1 MRDCISKYREHWLTL
16 RKHVSNEAPLEA
28 CGMLAGVRNRV
39 EAVLPVHNVL
49 LILNRFRM
57 DSREQY
63 YAFDWIE
70 TNGPNLIGIYHSH
83 PNGPLTV
90 SLSDIAESA
99 YEVGNIIWSQ
109 VADTWKVKGFWIESA
124 CASEVSIQ
132 VIDSE

>member
-1 MRDCISKYREHWLTL
+1 
-16 RKHVSNEAPLEA
+16 VSNEAPLEA

-39 EAVLPVHNVL
+39 EAVLPEHNVL

-99 YEVGNIIWSQ
+99 YEVGNII
-109 VADTWKVKGFWIESA
+109 
-124 CASEVSIQ
+124 
-132 VIDSE
+132 